1 MVTRYNPSVHQEP
14 RNQPIPIIPLKT
26 TESLLAWLRR
36 TGRLKPREVDL
47 LKEDEALEDLEYILN
62 PEIYNL
68 EKEEE
73 ESNLEE

>member
-14 RNQPIPIIPLKT
+14 RNQPLLVIPLIE
-26 TESLLAWLRR
+26 TESLLIWLKR

-47 LKEDEALEDLEYILN
+47 FHGNEVLEDLEYILN
-62 PEIYNL
+62 PEIYDT

-73 ESNLEE
+73 TSDVEE